1 MSLKAQVLSRLA
13 KILVLVTLAFI
24 LPISPAHAG
33 ATFGFPVSVNNSAL
47 TSPTFNQV
55 QSTLDGTTLVAA
67 TNGYLIKST
76 DTGTT
81 WTTISA
87 AGSKNWSAV
96 AINDSGTVIIAAE
109 SGGGLWLSTNS
120 GASFTLQSNGV
131 STATSWYWLDTNAS
145 GSIIIASNQGTGVY
159 ISRDTGATWSSKS
172 VTGAS
177 VIKAAYLSADGD
189 KAVLM
194 SSGNSTLYTSTGV
207 FTAWTAQTGAGA
219 VNSGTT
225 AFGFSRDGQKI
236 LCMRNSSTAMA
247 RTQNFGATWETVTAP
262 TSYAISM
269 ATSDDMST
277 IWLAPNGASSYY
289 STDYGATWTTKS
301 SLGSFKFFYISPNSQ
316 RWIAIY
322 NSLGLW
328 TSDGLPTS
336 LTYRP
341 INLGY
346 SNWYKS
352 AMSTDGSVIA
362 AASNGGEVSTSRDG
376 GTTWTSNGSIGRGLT
391 WNCLAVSGDGNVI
404 YAGAFGAG
412 ILKSTNQGQTFT
424 TLTGTGFPGTG
435 VALNGCT
442 TNNDGSKFAFIA
454 GGGGVYYSA
463 NGGTSATLIRS
474 RNLCGSTYE
483 FLTVAMTNDGSK
495 FATTC
500 ATNNT
505 YVFVSSNGGT
515 TWETTT
521 ATAAT
526 QSRELKAS
534 ADGRVLIATY
544 SSTAP
549 KVSTDWGA
557 TWSTIAGVGTS
568 HAYGLSINSD
578 GSLIVLGQASS
589 AGNLYYSMNR
599 GSSFTQASG
608 LPVGYYST
616 AALSGDSTKLLVG
629 IDGALLKTIS
639 VDLTFPTGNFA
650 SLGLNTTPSY
660 RGSVTL
666 TATLATAGT
675 DGKVTFF
682 ANGKRIPGC
691 IKVSSSALVATCT
704 WKPSSKGSVTLSA
717 TSFPTDQ
724 SYSSGS
730 ISVPVAVGARTGLR

>member
-13 KILVLVTLAFI
+13 KILVLVTLGFI

-67 TNGYLIKST
+67 TNGYLIRST

-81 WTTISA
+81 WSTIPA
-87 AGSKNWSAV
+87 AGAKNWVAV

-120 GASFTLQSNGV
+120 GASFTLKSNGV
-131 STATSWYWLDTNAS
+131 STATTWYWLDTDAS

-159 ISRDTGATWSSKS
+159 ISTDGGTSWASKAVS
-172 VTGAS
+172 GAS
-177 VIKAAYLSADGD
+177 QIRAAYLSAAGD
-189 KAVLM
+189 RAVLL
-194 SSGNSTLYTSTGV
+194 SHGTSTLYTSSGT
-207 FTAWTAQTGAGA
+207 FNSWTAQTGAGV
-219 VNSGTT
+219 VNSSTT

-236 LCMRNSSTAMA
+236 LCMRTSSTAMA
-247 RTQNFGATWETVTAP
+247 KTQNFGTTWETITAP
-262 TSYAISM
+262 IDYAVSMTS
-269 ATSDDMST
+269 SDDMGT
-277 IWLAPNGASSYY
+277 IWLSANGASSYY
-289 STDYGATWTTKS
+289 STDFGATWTSRS
-301 SLGSFKFFYISPNSQ
+301 SLSSFKLFYISPNSQ
-316 RWIAIY
+316 RWIAFY
-322 NSLGLW
+322 NLYGLW
-328 TSDGLPTS
+328 TSDGVPAS
-336 LTYRP
+336 LTFRP

-362 AASNGGEVSTSRDG
+362 VASVGGEVSTSRDG
-376 GTTWTSNGSIGRGLT
+376 GTTWTSNGSIGRNLN
-391 WNCLAVSGDGNVI
+391 WNCLAVSGDGSVI
-404 YAGAFGAG
+404 FAGAYGAR
-412 ILKSTNQGQTFT
+412 ILKSTNGGQTFT
-424 TLTGTGFPGTG
+424 TMTGTGIPSTG
-435 VALNGCT
+435 VAVNGCS

-454 GGGGVYYSA
+454 GGGGVYYSS

-474 RNLCGSTYE
+474 RTLCPSPYDL
-483 FLTVAMTNDGSK
+483 LTVAMTNDGSK

-505 YVFVSSNGGT
+505 YVFVSSNGGA

-544 SSTAP
+544 SGTAP

-589 AGNLYYSMNR
+589 TGNLYYSMNR
-599 GSSFTQASG
+599 GSSFTQATG

-616 AALSGDSTKLLVG
+616 AALSGDSTKLLIGV
-629 IDGALLKTIS
+629 DGALLKTIS
-639 VDLTFPTGNFA
+639 VALTFPTGNFA

-717 TSFPTDQ
+717 TSFPADQ